1 MSNIQDFCH
10 FCKTEKQASTTA
22 ALKKKVALTE
32 VPVTLLTVVISTR
45 YSIMLIVFSMFC
57 VGKEAIQWGVNVF
70 RVA

>member
-1 MSNIQDFCH
+1 MSNIQDILSLLQNR
-10 FCKTEKQASTTA
+10 KTSINNCS
-22 ALKKKVALTE
+22 LKEVALTE

-45 YSIMLIVFSMFC
+45 YSIMLIVFLVCFC